1 MSFLRLTVRFS
12 SWLIMAQL
20 VLAPWQG
27 VSLVGLAEAGE
38 CTSGL
43 QWNEMLG
50 RCLSTEQAAK
60 IQAAAAEC
68 EKKSTASEKKQ
79 CYLAVIDGKMKD
91 AEASGEISEAGK
103 IDSNK
108 MSLILAM
115 GGLAASLFFIMGNKG
130 KCQSAM
136 SAWLMA
142 GGSVAVVAGE
152 ILSANQY
159 KKKMKEAQDAMKK
172 ISDSSKSEKSD
183 NATATNYQ
191 EEAFNVMIKKEEA
204 VISAGKFK
212 KNLYMVATAAYA
224 ASAVMAGMEMFRQS
238 SGTGDPGLN
247 CNGEANQSNATP
259 HGGQAPAAPAN
270 PNPPPSSA
278 LARRI
283 MGPDTSVEAP
293 ESGLLISFLDNHF
306 THGQRIPFH
315 MYQDNFH
322 LEQAQTLDQWQGLQ
336 AERVAV
342 TQGSNQSIGLDTYET
357 ILKLT
362 NEVVPEKE
370 KPGILELSKWA
381 FKSASE
387 FVMPS
392 AHAEV
397 TALAGATGSPGQTLS
412 MGGKLSKLFKSP
424 MTRLVLAGI
433 LTANSFFM
441 MGKISKEIKKAEERK
456 KFLEKLREQVI
467 AAGVAYSCADADRT
481 DPSKAECYCYNADG
495 GVNPA
500 RSASQV
506 CQALFSDKG
515 NLAATTYGTSGSA
528 TSSLNA
534 CVASNGA
541 YDGSCSCKSKGTCL
555 TIGTGF
561 NGSGAGGISL
571 GSLPSTINGLN
582 SGTISGTNIDSAAMG
597 TMAAN
602 YNRIKDQLAAKNP
615 SLKAANLKAEKQ
627 GKQVM
632 AALRQELASSPA
644 LASAGSSSA
653 MDNDA
658 SFMKATTP
666 AEALERIRQDI
677 NSVNAMG
684 AANSGRRGGQS
695 NEGLDLSGIG
705 NAPAGG
711 VTIDESQL
719 AQVMESGLQNGNSDI
734 NTNSDTNI
742 FDILS
747 NRYQRSGMPRL
758 FGGEAVVPAD
768 QPAEK
773 QIND

>member
-1 MSFLRLTVRFS
+1 
-12 SWLIMAQL
+12 MAQL
-20 VLAPWQG
+20 VLMPWRG
-27 VSLVGLAEAGE
+27 VSLVSYAEAGE
-38 CTSGL
+38 CSSGM

-50 RCLSTEQAAK
+50 RCLSTEEAAK
-60 IQAAAAEC
+60 IQEASAQC
-68 EKKSTASEKKQ
+68 EKLATAAEKKQ
-79 CYLAVIDGKMKD
+79 CYLAVIDGKVKD

-103 IDSNK
+103 IDSSK
-108 MSLILAM
+108 ISLILAM
-115 GGLAASLFFIMGNKG
+115 AGLGASILFIMKNKG
-130 KCQSAM
+130 GCPGAT

-159 KKKMKEAQDAMKK
+159 KKKMKEAEAAMKK
-172 ISDSSKSEKSD
+172 ISDSSKNETSD
-183 NATATNYQ
+183 NASATNYQ

-224 ASAVMAGMEMFRQS
+224 ASAVMAGMEMFRKTT
-238 SGTGDPGLN
+238 TGDKSADCSSPAGATTDLTKVN
-247 CNGEANQSNATP
+247 AGEELIADGT
-259 HGGQAPAAPAN
+259 AAP
-270 PNPPPSSA
+270 
-278 LARRI
+278 
-283 MGPDTSVEAP
+283 
-293 ESGLLISFLDNHF
+293 ISDYVDNYFLK
-306 THGQRIPFH
+306 GQRVSYNLFGTMTPL
-315 MYQDNFH
+315 MSATS
-322 LEQAQTLDQWQGLQ
+322 LLQWQGAQ
-336 AERVAV
+336 ADRVGMRMGRKQSVSLDEYQAV
-342 TQGSNQSIGLDTYET
+342 AKT
-357 ILKLT
+357 T
-362 NEVVPEKE
+362 NAMLPADEHD
-370 KPGILELSKWA
+370 GILAISKQA
-381 FKSASE
+381 IRQAADFII
-387 FVMPS
+387 P
-392 AHAEV
+392 
-397 TALAGATGSPGQTLS
+397 TARANVVGALPLGLMNAARLLATSTGAPTAVDANSNS
-412 MGGKLSKLFKSP
+412 LSKLFMKP
-424 MTRLVLAGI
+424 ITRLVLAGI
-433 LTANSFFM
+433 LTVNSFFM
-441 MGKISKEIKKAEERK
+441 MGKISKEISKAEERK

-467 AAGVAYSCADADRT
+467 AAGVAYSCAAADRT
-481 DPSKAECYCYNADG
+481 NPGKPECYCYNTDG

-515 NLAATTYGTSGSA
+515 NLAAATYGTSDSA
-528 TSSLNA
+528 TSALNA
-534 CVASNGA
+534 CVANNGA

-602 YNRIKDQLAAKNP
+602 FNRIKDQLAAKNP
-615 SLKAANLKAEKQ
+615 SLKAANLKADQEA
-627 GKQVM
+627 KQVM
-632 AALRQELASSPA
+632 ARLRSQLASSPL
-644 LASAGSSSA
+644 LASAGPSA
-653 MDNDA
+653 GMDEGN
-658 SFMKATTP
+658 SFMNATSP
-666 AEALERIRQDI
+666 KEALEKIRQDI

-684 AANSGRRGGQS
+684 AANPSRRGGQG
-695 NEGLDLSGIG
+695 NEELDLSGIG

-768 QPAEK
+768 QPAAK